1 MDSHVSLTEG
11 EKASNLEDVV
21 WANVVQLDEIEDL
34 AKEGVKRQGL
44 APLNKGGEQHAH
56 IALAWDFPCH

>member
-34 AKEGVKRQGL
+34 AKEGVK
-44 APLNKGGEQHAH
+44 
-56 IALAWDFPCH
+56 